1 MGTQSVA
8 LRDLLT
14 TVFYYRRLW
23 TLLMAALLLIGLIVT
38 IVVPPSYTARA
49 RLLTLSGGVY
59 DVQSG
64 STNLRPDNSFIAV
77 DVEEQ
82 ILESAEL
89 HRATVRRMVGAG
101 IQGRPF
107 EDRVTAFEEHLKVSK
122 LETGNVVEVTY
133 RDREPQQAAA
143 ALKTL
148 LAVYFE
154 QRASVFTS
162 GRVAFLTSE
171 LEKVRTQLD
180 GANSQIESYEKEHG
194 VVDVTAQ
201 INGAVALDDQLHQR
215 LAEAQS
221 AASEARRSVEVLKT
235 NADRIP
241 QEIELS
247 RDNSEAA
254 RTIGTMESELFNL
267 EAKRADLASRYMSTS
282 PFVVQADAQ
291 VAQLEAAIERQKKQL
306 TTVTRTGYNTYKD
319 QVNTQLATA
328 EATLAGTEARRNVVE
343 QQVADSIRHLK
354 DLVGIHDALARLT
367 SQRDLLANTAKD
379 YAEQLEHA
387 RIQQNQTEASGTTNV
402 RVIESP
408 SAPRSRNNPPVLFLA
423 ATVVAALMITAVV
436 LVVVSST
443 REVFLSPEEA
453 ERSLQL
459 PVLGDIARRNA
470 PGQPARR
477 AFGRLIAAADSVPT
491 GGMGK
496 TILLLTSQNEG
507 RMGLIAQGLVESL
520 EPRSPGRVALVHMD
534 EDMEAPADNMSLL
547 LRPLTRDAEIK
558 IGMTM
563 TRSRLTSLFHEMRST
578 YDYVVVT
585 APPAYT
591 WFESLELTTVAD
603 LSVMIVAAEQTRKPV
618 AEAVLQQAAYIGGHV
633 DGLLMTD
640 RKYYI
645 PAWIYNLMLGRG
657 SNA

>member
-1 MGTQSVA
+1 MGTRSVG
-8 LRDLLT
+8 LRDVLT
-14 TVFYYRRLW
+14 TIFYYRRLW
-23 TLLMAALLLIGLIVT
+23 TVLTLCLLLLGLILT
-38 IVVPPSYTARA
+38 IFIPPSYTARA

-64 STNLRPDNSFIAV
+64 TTDLRPDNSFIAV

-89 HRATVRRMVGAG
+89 HRAAVRRMVGNGLAG
-101 IQGRPF
+101 KAF
-107 EDRVTAFEEHLKVSK
+107 EDRVNSFEKHLKVSK

-133 RDREPQQAAA
+133 RDRDPQQAAA
-143 ALKTL
+143 ALKAL

-154 QRASVFTS
+154 QRATVFTS

-171 LEKVRTQLD
+171 LDKVRSQLD
-180 GANSQIESYEKEHG
+180 RANSQIESYEKEHG

-201 INGAVALDDQLHQR
+201 INGAVTLDDQLHQR

-221 AASEARRSVEVLKT
+221 AASEARRSVDVLKA

-267 EAKRADLASRYMSTS
+267 EAKRADLAARYMATS

-291 VAQLEAAIERQKKQL
+291 VAQLQAAIERQKKQL

-343 QQVADSIRHLK
+343 QQVADSVRHLK
-354 DLVGIHDALARLT
+354 DLVGIHDTLARLT
-367 SQRDLLANTAKD
+367 SQRDLLAGTAKE

-408 SAPRSRNNPPVLFLA
+408 TVPRTRNNPRLLFLA
-423 ATVVAALMITAVV
+423 ATIVAALMITAVA
-436 LVVVSST
+436 LVVVSSM
-443 REVFLSPEEA
+443 RDVFLTPEEA
-453 ERSLQL
+453 ERGLDL

-470 PGQPARR
+470 PGQPVRR

-491 GGMGK
+491 GGLGK
-496 TILLLTSQNEG
+496 TILLLTSQSEAKI
-507 RMGLIAQGLVESL
+507 GLVAQGLIESL

-534 EDMEAPADNMSLL
+534 EDLDAPADNVSLL
-547 LRPLTRDAEIK
+547 LRPLTRDAEIR
-558 IGMTM
+558 IGMSM

-603 LSVMIVAAEQTRKPV
+603 LSVMIVAAETTRKPV
-618 AEAVLQQAAYIGGHV
+618 AETVLQQAAYIGGHV
-633 DGLLMTD
+633 DGLLMTG
-640 RKYYI
+640 RTYYI
-645 PAWIYNLMLGRG
+645 PRWVYSLLLSRG
-657 SNA
+657 NNA